1 MKYFKFFIIILFLIN
16 ISSKTFSTEI
26 YFIDMK
32 KILNQSK
39 AGKNA
44 QDFLKKKLSEE
55 TKKFDKQLADIK
67 KEETDLIAPGLI

>member
-1 MKYFKFFIIILFLIN
+1 MIN

-67 KEETDLIAPGLI
+67 KEETDLIAKKKK